1 MFIKR
6 IARWTIMV
14 VALLAIT
21 SPALAQCAMCKSA
34 IASSENPEELAR
46 TINTA
51 VLVLFIPVM
60 IFFGAIFYLIFKSRH
75 SPGIHESGSFQ
86 IRGADRC
93 QQPQTSTDL
102 QTVVSQS
109 GNEKMLENLSMRI
122 T

>member
-1 MFIKR
+1 MVIKR
-6 IARWTIMV
+6 IARWTIRV

-34 IASSENPEELAR
+34 IAGSENPEELAR
-46 TINTA
+46 TIDTA

-60 IFFGAIFYLIFKSRH
+60 IFFGAIFYLIFRSRH
-75 SPGIHESGSFQ
+75 SNDSDSFQ
-86 IRGADRC
+86 IRGPDRC
-93 QQPQTSTDL
+93 QRPQTSTDP

-109 GNEKMLENLSMRI
+109 SNEKMLENLSMRI